1 MDTPG
6 FDDTNRSDTDVL
18 KDLAYWLGLSY
29 KQKQIQLTG
38 LVYLHPITHV
48 RMAGTAFKN
57 LRTFKKL
64 VGTGS
69 MASVAL
75 VSTMWSAS
83 SDDEEDR
90 RYELLINKEEYW
102 KSMIDQGAMPYRH
115 TNDRQSAIKIIG
127 PLLKKKPT
135 VLELQHELVDQGK
148 QLNNTEAGKEV
159 DAGISLQ
166 RELLE
171 RKIEQTRTDMNQ
183 ALAAKDQKWVDQ
195 LAADQE
201 KYERQVKD
209 TRSAQEEM
217 KLNMEKIFS
226 EKEEQYK
233 RSIEE
238 INEKLRK
245 AQETQLKRE
254 KQYEEDKE
262 AARRYKEETDQRAAE
277 HEEALS
283 EAQAETFVT
292 QLQMLMTELNSRKNR
307 EEESQDEYRRTAAA
321 AQKQRDE
328 AMLNIDLERKRL
340 QFEQDLLVQ
349 RQREH
354 ELAMMSPPPYQSPSS
369 SQPAWS
375 LSSSQPPPPPPAQ
388 YYDQYG
394 QAMTAGGAVAGA
406 AGAAMGMMGA
416 AALCS
421 VM

>member
-1 MDTPG
+1 
-6 FDDTNRSDTDVL
+6 
-18 KDLAYWLGLSY
+18 
-29 KQKQIQLTG
+29 
-38 LVYLHPITHV
+38 
-48 RMAGTAFKN
+48 MAGTAFKN

-83 SDDEEDR
+83 SDAKEDR
-90 RYELLINKEEYW
+90 RYELLVNKEEYW

-127 PLLKKKPT
+127 PLLKKQPT
-135 VLELQHELVDQGK
+135 VLELQYELVDQGK

-183 ALAAKDQKWVDQ
+183 ALAAKDQKWIDQ
-195 LAADQE
+195 LATDQM

-233 RSIEE
+233 KSIEE

-245 AQETQLKRE
+245 AHETQLQRE

-277 HEEALS
+277 HEETLS

-307 EEESQDEYRRTAAA
+307 EDASQDDYRRTTAAT
-321 AQKQRDE
+321 QKERDE
-328 AMLNIDLERKRL
+328 AMLSIELERKRL
-340 QFEQDLLVQ
+340 KFEQDLLAQ

-354 ELAMMSPPPYQSPSS
+354 ELAMMAPPPYQSPNP

-375 LSSSQPPPPPPAQ
+375 PRRPPPAQ
-388 YYDQYG
+388 CYDQQATQYA
-394 QAMTAGGAVAGA
+394 QAMAVGGGAAGA
-406 AGAAMGMMGA
+406 AGAAAIGMMGA
-416 AALCS
+416 AAMCS
-421 VM
+421 LM